1 MLVHTQKS
9 RYPSLNPTLNLTLTV
24 SQAPI
29 PTLILNLY
37 NPNVGLP
44 YVFF

>member
-1 MLVHTQKS
+1 MLAHTYKS
-9 RYPSLNPTLNLTLTV
+9 RYPSHNPTLNLTLTV
-24 SQAPI
+24 LQAPI
-29 PTLILNLY
+29 LTLILNLY